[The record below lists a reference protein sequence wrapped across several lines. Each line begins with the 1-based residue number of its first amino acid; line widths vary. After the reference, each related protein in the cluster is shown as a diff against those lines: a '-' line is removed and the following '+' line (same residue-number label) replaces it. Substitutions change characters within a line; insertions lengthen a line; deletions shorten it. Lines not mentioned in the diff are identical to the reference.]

1 MEKQKKFRVVTTG
14 VWLALIVVLAV
25 LLVTAHFYREKSAEH
40 AEASGQVEALS
51 SDVVDL
57 EAEIAELNRQIE
69 ALEGEVSDVQSDYT
83 ELCDEHSDLQDKHS
97 DLQSEYTEL
106 HTDYKELV
114 ADMDGISDELT
125 LKEAELTAA
134 VKDLETKSRRITSLE
149 KRLDRQISRY
159 DDAVEEKDEL
169 SVEIAELEESIA
181 QLEADIYRLRT
192 AAAVQAVNAK
202 TEPKQETPVQSPE
215 PEILPEPE
223 PAVQPEPIPE
233 PESEPVTAPLPEP
246 APEVP
251 AYIPSGEASEEELM
265 RLLQYG
271 VPLKWYRNAA
281 GSLYQAPAQFTA
293 YGYYDLTTGETMTY
307 NADTVYYSASLIKAP
322 YIYSVLLEIAEFE
335 KTAERDAEGNIVY
348 REGEEK
354 YNLDEMWTFDP
365 ATMMQAGSGE
375 IQALPAGTQ
384 MTWKELFAYVL
395 LWSDNVAW
403 NQIMDRF
410 GYSTF
415 YSLVGQLG
423 IQGTSSDFMDL
434 SVNDCLKFMKEI
446 YNFFGTDSRWA
457 AFMKENMMK
466 SKHKVMICAAF
477 PEGTVPHK
485 YGWDIDSYHDMA
497 IIYDEHP
504 YLLVIMTDL
513 HDGTDEDNAFVRD
526 VVEMT
531 KQIHA
536 DRHAG

>member
-1 MEKQKKFRVVTTG
+1 MEKQKKFKLISTV

-25 LLVTAHFYREKSAEH
+25 LLITAHLYREKSEEH
-40 AEASGQVEALS
+40 AEATGQVESLS
-51 SDVVDL
+51 SDVMDL
-57 EAEIAELNRQIE
+57 EAEIEELIRQIE
-69 ALEGEVSDVQSDYT
+69 ALEGEVSDVQSEYT
-83 ELCDEHSDLQDKHS
+83 ELQDEHSDLQDKHS
-97 DLQSEYTEL
+97 DLQNEYTEL
-106 HTDYKELV
+106 HTDYKELI
-114 ADMDGISDELT
+114 ADMGGIAEELSAKETELT
-125 LKEAELTAA
+125 EA
-134 VKDLETKSRRITSLE
+134 VMDLENKNRRITSLE
-149 KRLDRQISRY
+149 KRLTRQISRY
-159 DDAVEEKDEL
+159 DDAVTEMEEL
-169 SVEIAELEESIA
+169 AGEITELEESIA

-192 AAAVQAVNAK
+192 AAAVQSLNAK
-202 TEPKQETPVQSPE
+202 TESKQETPVQE
-215 PEILPEPE
+215 PLPEPA
-223 PAVQPEPIPE
+223 PVPQPEP
-233 PESEPVTAPLPEP
+233 EPVTAPLPAPE
-246 APEVP
+246 PEVP

-281 GSLYQAPAQFTA
+281 GSLYQAPSQFTA
-293 YGYYDLTTGETMTY
+293 FGYYDLTTGKTITY

-322 YIYSVLLEIAEFE
+322 YIYSVLLEVSEFE

-365 ATMMQAGSGE
+365 ATMMEEGSGE
-375 IQALPAGTQ
+375 IQAMPAGTQ

-395 LWSDNVAW
+395 LWSDNVAL

-410 GYSTF
+410 GFSTF

-446 YNFFGTDSRWA
+446 YKFFGTDNHWA
-457 AFMKENMMK
+457 AFMKEKMMQ

-477 PEGTVPHK
+477 PAGTVPHK

-513 HDGTDEDNAFVRD
+513 HDGTDEDNAFVRS

-536 DRHAG
+536 DYHG